1 MNDALKKS
9 WYQGEPVMIPV
20 KDAMKMT
27 GYIALGPDGLE
38 YRRWIDDADK
48 ARKTMRAIRGIGIDT
63 ALMVDLERRGVK
75 REVLQMGGV
84 LYSADWETFRRY
96 AIQRDFGYNPQ
107 HILPLGYWKA
117 EPAPALEIG
126 RLDFGLGVVVGIA
139 LSGLLFI
146 IVKVVG
152 G

>member
-1 MNDALKKS
+1 MPTKS
-9 WYQGEPVMIPV
+9 KWYRGEAVYIPV
-20 KDAMKMT
+20 KDTIKHT
-27 GYIALGPDGLE
+27 GVIALGPHGLE
-38 YRRWIDDADK
+38 YRRWIEDEAQG
-48 ARKTMRAIRGIGIDT
+48 RKMLRSIRGIGIDT
-63 ALMVDLERRGVK
+63 ALMNDLEKRGVQ
-75 REVLQMGGV
+75 REVIHFGGI
-84 LYSADWETFRRY
+84 LYSAEWPTFRKY

-139 LSGLLFI
+139 MAGLVFI
-146 IVKVVG
+146 VVKALG